1 LEAVMGEGGKGGGS
15 VSDEITICGLCGI
28 IEPCGKE
35 HTMNTRTLVSQCC
48 GARDRYAVNNAHASL
63 SFSDVGVCPRCED
76 ACSWDLQE
84 RRDAN
89 DPDAYDY
96 NGPWRRHDDALRDHL
111 AANASLIEK
120 AKENARE
127 AAGGAVVGLVLTII
141 LAAALLF
148 DGPTW

>member
-1 LEAVMGEGGKGGGS
+1 MPRNLIS
-15 VSDEITICGLCGI
+15 
-28 IEPCGKE
+28 
-35 HTMNTRTLVSQCC
+35 NCC
-48 GARDRYAVNNAHASL
+48 LTVENELYPSEFGR
-63 SFSDVGVCPRCED
+63 CPRCKDGCVFE
-76 ACSWDLQE
+76 LEE
-84 RRDAN
+84 RRYEQT
-89 DPDAYDY
+89 AYD
-96 NGPWRRHDDALRDHL
+96 GPNKRHQDALRDHL